1 MVYTEIKER
10 NGKKYYY
17 RVISVRNGKKITKRR
32 NYLGVNLLKNELS
45 IKELNADKQF
55 YLIKSR
61 KSLEKIKP
69 EILKILKKN
78 NIKKAGIFGS
88 YARGENKKESDID
101 IVIKPTKNMGFGF
114 AGIKIELEEKL
125 KKKVDLLTYNSIHPL
140 LRKIILSE
148 EIRII

>member
-1 MVYTEIKER
+1 MTYTEIKKR
-10 NGKKYYY
+10 NGKKYFY
-17 RVISVRNGKKITKRR
+17 RVISIRNGQKISKKRI
-32 NYLGVNLLKNELS
+32 YLGVNFSKNELA
-45 IKELNADKQF
+45 IKESNADKEF

-61 KSLEKIKP
+61 KILEKIKP
-69 EILKILKKN
+69 KIIKILRKN

-101 IVIKPTKNMGFGF
+101 IIIKPTKNMGFGF
-114 AGIKIELEEKL
+114 AGIQIELEEKL
-125 KKKVDLLTYNSIHPL
+125 KKRVDLLTYNSIHPL